1 MADPFSSKLTE
12 EFAKATVKETI
23 SSLKG
28 TLTSAQKYD
37 LFGTALQT
45 YVGRMEERYN
55 TMRIFGMNKPI
66 PLRDIYVR
74 ANILEDVT
82 AQDLLT
88 VKELEARFQRDTR
101 RIGQVRET
109 KEGLEVVQSLQKILV
124 LGKPGAGKTTFLRY
138 ITLLALDGKLTEN
151 RLPIFV
157 GLKDWTDSGKSLLDY
172 IVTEFEI
179 CGLKEALPYIEH
191 KLTKGQGLLLLDGLD
206 EVTGDIDRAIKEIRD
221 FTDKYSQNQF
231 VLSCRIAANQ
241 YVFEQFTEVEIADFN
256 DDQIRTFINR
266 WFAEDDK
273 TAGECWEQLNEA
285 GNEPIKELAAIP
297 LLLALLCITYHKRLD
312 FPRSRSELY
321 KEAIDA
327 LLKEWDSSRRIQR
340 EEACKKLSLKRKENL
355 LSHLAYQTFT
365 AGQYFIPQ
373 QDVERQIAAYIRH
386 FPDMQDDMLD
396 LDSEAILKA
405 IESQHGLVVERARG
419 IYSFSHLTCQ
429 EYFTAR
435 YIVENQRKLS
445 LPTLVEQH
453 LLDETWREVWL
464 LTTEMLADAEDL
476 VVAMHQQVS
485 QRGVQ
490 PGVSRFL
497 QKMDELIIKRDGR
510 LPSDEL
516 RAWATALSLLVAFV
530 CAFDRDLARDFAAGR
545 DLGGAVA
552 RARARA
558 RAAAAANTAANTA
571 ADAAAAALGG
581 PLIHAFALIH
591 ALAGARTL
599 DLDLDRDRA
608 LDRALNLDLD
618 RDRALD
624 RTLDRDV
631 AGDLAL
637 ALLPSQNDDAVS
649 FSDHSRDALADYL
662 HSWEMLTFCLI
673 TECYVS
679 TETRKQIM
687 GSFLRPPPQQ
697 SKK

>member
-1 MADPFSSKLTE
+1 MADPFSSKLIE
-12 EFAKATVKETI
+12 ALAQAVAKETI
-23 SSLKG
+23 SGLKS
-28 TLTSAQKYD
+28 TLTGAKKYD

-55 TMRIFGMNKPI
+55 TMRIFVMNKPI

-88 VKELEARFQRDTR
+88 VEELEALFQRDTR

-157 GLKDWTDSGKSLLDY
+157 DLKDWTDSGKSLLDY
-172 IVTEFEI
+172 IVTEFAI
-179 CGLKEALPYIEH
+179 CGLEEALPYIEH
-191 KLTKGQGLLLLDGLD
+191 NLTKGKGLLLLDGLD
-206 EVTGDIDRAIKEIRD
+206 EVTGDSDRAIKEIRD

-241 YVFEQFTEVEIADFN
+241 YVFEQFTEVEIADF
-256 DDQIRTFINR
+256 DDEQIQTFINR

-273 TAGECWEQLNEA
+273 TAGKCWEQLNEA

-297 LLLALLCITYHKRLD
+297 LLLALLCVTYHKRLD

-340 EEACKKLSLKRKENL
+340 EEAYKKLSLKRKENL

-373 QDVERQIAAYIRH
+373 QAVERHIAAYIQH
-386 FPDMQDDMLD
+386 FPDTQDDMLD

-419 IYSFSHLTCQ
+419 IYSFSHLTFQ

-435 YIVENQRKLS
+435 YIVENQKKPSLS
-445 LPTLVEQH
+445 TLVEQH
-453 LLDETWREVWL
+453 LLNEQWREVWL
-464 LTTEMLADAEDL
+464 LTTEMLADAEEL
-476 VVAMHQQVS
+476 VVAMHRQVS
-485 QRGVQ
+485 RREVQ

-510 LPSDEL
+510 LPPDEI
-516 RAWATALSLLVAFV
+516 RAWTMALSLLVAFA
-530 CAFDRDLARDFAAGR
+530 CALDRDLARDLASGR
-545 DLGGAVA
+545 DLSGAFV

-558 RAAAAANTAANTA
+558 DAA
-571 ADAAAAALGG
+571 ADAAALAVADAAALAG
-581 PLIHAFALIH
+581 PFIH
-591 ALAGARTL
+591 ALALTRALAGAPARALDLDRVLHFGLARVLDL
-599 DLDLDRDRA
+599 DLDLDRARVRA
-608 LDRALNLDLD
+608 LDYHAVGN
-618 RDRALD
+618 
-624 RTLDRDV
+624 
-631 AGDLAL
+631 LAL
-637 ALLPSQNDDAVS
+637 ALLSGQNDDAVS
-649 FSDHSRDALADYL
+649 FSDHSLDALADYL
-662 HSWEMLTFCLI
+662 HSWEMLTFCLN

>member
-1 MADPFSSKLTE
+1 MADPFSSKLIE
-12 EFAKATVKETI
+12 ALAQAVAKEMI
-23 SSLKG
+23 SGLKG
-28 TLTSAQKYD
+28 TLTGAQKYD

-66 PLRDIYVR
+66 LLRDIYVR

-138 ITLLALDGKLTEN
+138 ITLLALDGRLIEN

-172 IVTEFEI
+172 IVTEFAI
-179 CGLKEALPYIEH
+179 CGLEEALPYIEH
-191 KLTKGQGLLLLDGLD
+191 NLTKGRGLLLLDGLD

-256 DDQIRTFINR
+256 DDQIQTFINR

-285 GNEPIKELAAIP
+285 GNKPIKELAAIP

-327 LLKEWDSSRRIQR
+327 LLKEWDSSRRIRR
-340 EEACKKLSLKRKENL
+340 EEAYKKLSLNRKENL

-386 FPDMQDDMLD
+386 FPDTQDDMLD

-405 IESQHGLVVERARG
+405 IESQHGLIVERARG
-419 IYSFSHLTCQ
+419 IYSFSHLTFQ

-435 YIVENQRKLS
+435 YYCCE
-445 LPTLVEQH
+445 PE
-453 LLDETWREVWL
+453 
-464 LTTEMLADAEDL
+464 
-476 VVAMHQQVS
+476 
-485 QRGVQ
+485 
-490 PGVSRFL
+490 
-497 QKMDELIIKRDGR
+497 
-510 LPSDEL
+510 
-516 RAWATALSLLVAFV
+516 
-530 CAFDRDLARDFAAGR
+530 
-545 DLGGAVA
+545 
-552 RARARA
+552 
-558 RAAAAANTAANTA
+558 
-571 ADAAAAALGG
+571 
-581 PLIHAFALIH
+581 
-591 ALAGARTL
+591 
-599 DLDLDRDRA
+599 
-608 LDRALNLDLD
+608 
-618 RDRALD
+618 
-624 RTLDRDV
+624 
-631 AGDLAL
+631 
-637 ALLPSQNDDAVS
+637 
-649 FSDHSRDALADYL
+649 
-662 HSWEMLTFCLI
+662 
-673 TECYVS
+673 
-679 TETRKQIM
+679 
-687 GSFLRPPPQQ
+687 
-697 SKK
+697 

>member
-1 MADPFSSKLTE
+1 MADPFSSKLIE
-12 EFAKATVKETI
+12 ALAQAVAKETI
-23 SSLKG
+23 RGLKSR
-28 TLTSAQKYD
+28 LTYAKKYD

-88 VKELEARFQRDTR
+88 VEELEARFQRDTR

-109 KEGLEVVQSLQKILV
+109 KEGSEVVQSLQKILV

-138 ITLLALDGKLTEN
+138 ITLLALDGRLTEN

-157 GLKDWTDSGKSLLDY
+157 GLKDWSDSGKSLLDY
-172 IVTEFEI
+172 IVEEFAI
-179 CGLKEALPYIEH
+179 RGLEEALPYIEH
-191 KLTKGQGLLLLDGLD
+191 NLTKGRGLLLLDGLD

-231 VLSCRIAANQ
+231 ILSCRIAGNQ

-256 DDQIRTFINR
+256 DDQIQTFINR
-266 WFAEDDK
+266 WFAEDEK

-327 LLKEWDSSRRIQR
+327 LLKEWDSSRRIRR
-340 EEACKKLSLKRKENL
+340 EEAYKKLSLKRKENL

-373 QDVERQIAAYIRH
+373 QDVERQIATYIQH
-386 FPDMQDDMLD
+386 FPDAQDDMLD
-396 LDSEAILKA
+396 PDSQAILKA
-405 IESQHGLVVERARG
+405 IESQHGLIVERARG
-419 IYSFSHLTCQ
+419 IYSFSHLTFQ

-435 YIVENQRKLS
+435 YIVENQGKLS

-453 LLDETWREVWL
+453 LLNKQWREVWL

-476 VVAMHQQVS
+476 VVTMHQQVS
-485 QRGVQ
+485 RREVQ

-510 LPSDEL
+510 LPADQI
-516 RAWATALSLLVAFV
+516 RVWAMTFPLMIALA
-530 CAFDRDLARDFAAGR
+530 CTMDRDLARDLAAGR
-545 DLGGAVA
+545 DFVDVFAPG
-552 RARARA
+552 RARADVTTDA
-558 RAAAAANTAANTA
+558 AIEAAAFIGPFTHASALM
-571 ADAAAAALGG
+571 DALTYTNVRGLG
-581 PLIHAFALIH
+581 
-591 ALAGARTL
+591 
-599 DLDLDRDRA
+599 RA
-608 LDRALNLDLD
+608 LDLN
-618 RDRALD
+618 A
-624 RTLDRDV
+624 V
-631 AGDLAL
+631 GDLAL
-637 ALLPSQNDDAVS
+637 ALLPGQNDDAVN
-649 FSDHSRDALADYL
+649 FSDHSRNALTDYL
-662 HSWEMLTFCLI
+662 HSWEMLALCLN
-673 TECYVS
+673 TECYVA

-687 GSFLRPPPQQ
+687 RSFLRPPPQQ

>member
-12 EFAKATVKETI
+12 ELAKATVKETI
-23 SSLKG
+23 SGLKG
-28 TLTSAQKYD
+28 TLTRAKKYD

-45 YVGRMEERYN
+45 YVGHMEARYN

-138 ITLLALDGKLTEN
+138 ITLLALDGRLPEN

-206 EVTGDIDRAIKEIRD
+206 EVTGDIDHAIKEIRD

-285 GNEPIKELAAIP
+285 GNKPIKELAAIP

-327 LLKEWDSSRRIQR
+327 LLKEWDSSRRIRR
-340 EEACKKLSLKRKENL
+340 EEAYKKLSLNRKENL

-373 QDVERQIAAYIRH
+373 QDVERQIAAYIQH
-386 FPDMQDDMLD
+386 FPDTQDDMLD

-405 IESQHGLVVERARG
+405 VESQHGLIVERAKG
-419 IYSFSHLTCQ
+419 IYSFSHLTFQ

-485 QRGVQ
+485 RRGVQ

-510 LPSDEL
+510 LPSDEI
-516 RAWATALSLLVAFV
+516 RAWATSLPLFVAFA
-530 CAFDRDLARDFAAGR
+530 CAFDRDLVGDLAAGR
-545 DLGGAVA
+545 DLVGAAA

-558 RAAAAANTAANTA
+558 DAA
-571 ADAAAAALGG
+571 ADAAANAVADAAALVG
-581 PLIHAFALIH
+581 PLTHASAIVA
-591 ALAGARTL
+591 ALADARARELNL
-599 DLDLDRDRA
+599 DRALADARARARERELDLDRA
-608 LDRALNLDLD
+608 LDLD
-618 RDRALD
+618 A
-624 RTLDRDV
+624 V
-631 AGDLAL
+631 GDLAL
-637 ALLPSQNDDAVS
+637 ALLPGQNDDAVS
-649 FSDHSRDALADYL
+649 FSDHSRAALADYL
-662 HSWEMLTFCLI
+662 HSWEMLAFCLN
-673 TECYVS
+673 TECYVA

-687 GSFLRPPPQQ
+687 GSFLQPPPQQ